1 MGRFIRFSVSSV
13 ISSALSSAI
22 SRLAAGDRQ
31 TAAVVRALVHEVSL
45 VLMPR
50 GCAGCGA
57 ADEILCPA
65 CTEQFSRPQWRP
77 LPGLATGRV
86 WACARYEGPVRT
98 AILSWKDHG
107 DVEADRPL
115 AQAMRSLVR
124 RCREDLAFDDLRNDA
139 DSRRD
144 AADDAGT
151 VLVVPAPSSA
161 SSIRRRGRVQVQPL
175 GQAVAD
181 ELMRMGIDAV
191 YAPALVMRGVM
202 RKSVMRSGI
211 RDRAARVRDRIAAR
225 PVRIRPAGAGQGL
238 CGGAA
243 CRVRR
248 LRWPWQLR
256 RSRRCEI
263 TVEGR
268 PVLLVDDIVT
278 TGATLGECAR
288 AIRAAG
294 GIPIAGLALALVPRR
309 GLDEEA

>member
-1 MGRFIRFSVSSV
+1 MGRFIRFSVSSA
-13 ISSALSSAI
+13 ISSAI
-22 SRLAAGDRQ
+22 SRLAVGARQ

-57 ADEILCPA
+57 ADEVLCPA
-65 CTEQFSRPQWRP
+65 CTERFSGPQWRP

-124 RCREDLAFDDLRNDA
+124 FCCEDLALDA
-139 DSRRD
+139 FCSAVVGDP
-144 AADDAGT
+144 AT

-181 ELMRMGIDAV
+181 ELLRMGIDAV
-191 YAPALVMRGVM
+191 YAPALIMRGVT

-225 PVRIRPAGAGQGL
+225 PVRVRLAGAGHGRG
-238 CGGAA
+238 GGAA

-248 LRWPWQLR
+248 LCWPWQLR
-256 RSRRCEI
+256 RPRRCEI

-294 GIPIAGLALALVPRR
+294 GIPVAGLALALVPRR
-309 GLDEEA
+309 GLDEDV

>member
-1 MGRFIRFSVSSV
+1 M
-13 ISSALSSAI
+13 
-22 SRLAAGDRQ
+22 
-31 TAAVVRALVHEVSL
+31 HEVSL

-65 CTEQFSRPQWRP
+65 CTERFSRPQWRP

-144 AADDAGT
+144 AAGDAGT

-225 PVRIRPAGAGQGL
+225 PVRVWLAGAGHGRG
-238 CGGAA
+238 GGAA
-243 CRVRR
+243 R
-248 LRWPWQLR
+248 P
-256 RSRRCEI
+256 CEI

>member
-1 MGRFIRFSVSSV
+1 M
-13 ISSALSSAI
+13 
-22 SRLAAGDRQ
+22 
-31 TAAVVRALVHEVSL
+31 
-45 VLMPR
+45 
-50 GCAGCGA
+50 
-57 ADEILCPA
+57 
-65 CTEQFSRPQWRP
+65 
-77 LPGLATGRV
+77 
-86 WACARYEGPVRT
+86 RT

-124 RCREDLAFDDLRNDA
+124 FCCEDLALDA
-139 DSRRD
+139 FCS
-144 AADDAGT
+144 AVAGDPAT

-181 ELMRMGIDAV
+181 ELLRMGIDAV
-191 YAPALVMRGVM
+191 YAPALVMRGVT

-225 PVRIRPAGAGQGL
+225 PVRVRLAGAGHGRG
-238 CGGAA
+238 GGAA
-243 CRVRR
+243 R
-248 LRWPWQLR
+248 P
-256 RSRRCEI
+256 CEI

-294 GIPIAGLALALVPRR
+294 GIPVAGLALALVPRR
-309 GLDEEA
+309 GLDEDV